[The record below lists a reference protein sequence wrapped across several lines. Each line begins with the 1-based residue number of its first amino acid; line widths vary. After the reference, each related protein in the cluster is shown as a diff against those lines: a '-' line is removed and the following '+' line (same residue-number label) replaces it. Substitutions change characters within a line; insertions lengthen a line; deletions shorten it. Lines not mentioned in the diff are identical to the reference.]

1 MDEIGG
7 LLNLKKHT
15 VSKKK
20 VPIVGPGDI
29 EGHKGLDGRYYLLD
43 YARLM
48 PSQAPIPSYAPFLLR
63 STCPV
68 VLLLRI

>member
-15 VSKKK
+15 VGEQK
-20 VPIVGPGDI
+20 VSIVGPGDI

-43 YARLM
+43 YARLF
-48 PSQAPIPSYAPFLLR
+48 PSQALPSYVYYISLSFCATLALWR
-63 STCPV
+63 D
-68 VLLLRI
+68 